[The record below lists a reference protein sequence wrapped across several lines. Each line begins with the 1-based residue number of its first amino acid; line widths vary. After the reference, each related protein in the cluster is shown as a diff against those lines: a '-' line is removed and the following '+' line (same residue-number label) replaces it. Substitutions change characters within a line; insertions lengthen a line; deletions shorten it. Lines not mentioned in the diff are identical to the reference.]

1 MNASTIKRPAKKF
14 SLSIGALVSIVFHGI
29 LFVVL
34 VYLVVPEARVALPPR
49 KQAVIDLVPPP
60 PPPPPPPKI
69 EPPKEPPKIVPKPT
83 PVAKPPPTPPVTSN
97 APVEAPAISVPPAP
111 PPAPPAPPAPVAPP
125 APAVGKL
132 VSAEV
137 FSELSTLFSRLWV
150 YPRASQANE
159 EEGTVVL
166 RLLIA
171 RDGTILG
178 IDIVKSSGFVG
189 LDKAAKETFRRAGKT
204 KPIAADIQ
212 PGTNQFIVE
221 IPINMKL
228 E

>member
-14 SLSIGALVSIVFHGI
+14 SLSIGAIVSIIFHGI

-34 VYLVVPEARVALPPR
+34 VYLVVPEARVTPPPR
-49 KQAVIDLVPPP
+49 KQAVIDLVPPPP

-83 PVAKPPPTPPVTSN
+83 VAKPPPTPPVTSN
-97 APVEAPAISVPPAP
+97 APVDAPAISVPPAP
-111 PPAPPAPPAPVAPP
+111 PPEPPAPPAPVAPP

-178 IDIVKSSGFVG
+178 IDV
-189 LDKAAKETFRRAGKT
+189 AGKT